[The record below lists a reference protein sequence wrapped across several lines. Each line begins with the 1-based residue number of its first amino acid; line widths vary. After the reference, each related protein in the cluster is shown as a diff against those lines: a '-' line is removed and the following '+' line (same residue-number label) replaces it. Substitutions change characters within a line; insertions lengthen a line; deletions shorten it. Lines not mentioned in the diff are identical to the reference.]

1 LCENK
6 PDQLYGDLGLRCAPA
21 PDRCALA
28 GIMIETLGGVDAEA
42 GFDLER
48 ASVSDRLANAL
59 LALDQGDSDRL
70 AMNRWL

>member
-1 LCENK
+1 
-6 PDQLYGDLGLRCAPA
+6 
-21 PDRCALA
+21 
-28 GIMIETLGGVDAEA
+28 MIETLGGVDAEA